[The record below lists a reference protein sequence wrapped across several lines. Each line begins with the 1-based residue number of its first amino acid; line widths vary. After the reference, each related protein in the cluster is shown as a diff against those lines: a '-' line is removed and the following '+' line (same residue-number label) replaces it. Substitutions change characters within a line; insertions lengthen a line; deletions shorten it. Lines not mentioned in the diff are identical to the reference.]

1 MNMKHDAD
9 VIVVGLGP
17 AGARA
22 ANAAAAEG
30 KKVIALDRKREAG
43 TPVQC
48 AEFIPTMVGQ
58 ELAQLDAVTHQRI
71 RAMETYIENTP
82 RDRTDNFPGRMISRE
97 AFDRRL
103 VEDAV
108 SAGVECRFGVKVDE
122 IADDGGVR
130 LSSGEMLHAPVL
142 IGADGPR
149 SRVGAA
155 IDQVNSEI
163 VESRQITVPLKKA
176 HDATDIF
183 LTDQLPGGYAWLF
196 PRGDVANLG
205 AGVTACARDLL
216 KDFLNDLHDD
226 LAAQGRVGSEVLSYT
241 GGPIPV
247 GGRLFAHGNLGDVAV
262 ILAGD
267 ACGLANPVTGG
278 GISSA
283 VISGELAGDAAVA
296 WLDDDAESLDE
307 YESELSAIFDP
318 ALNRA
323 VTRRH
328 ELLDAL
334 EKGDMTTHDFR
345 RGWIAYAEYWN
356 DETVSVRGNAA

>member
-1 MNMKHDAD
+1 MNNNFGAD
-9 VIVVGLGP
+9 LIVIGLGP

-22 ANAAAAEG
+22 AHAAAAAG
-30 KKVIALDRKREAG
+30 KSVIALDRKREAG

-58 ELAQLDAVTHQRI
+58 ELPELDAVTHQRI
-71 RAMETYIENTP
+71 RAMETFIENAP

-103 VEDAV
+103 VSDAMTV
-108 SAGVECRFGVKVDE
+108 GVDCRFGIKVDE
-122 IADDGGVR
+122 IGSNGAVR
-130 LSSGEMLHAPVL
+130 LSSGEVLHAPVL

-155 IDQVNSEI
+155 IGQVNSEI
-163 VESRQITVPLKKA
+163 VESRQMTVPLKQP

-205 AGVTACARDLL
+205 AGVTDCARDLL
-216 KDFLNDLHDD
+216 KDYLEDLHDD
-226 LAAQGRVGSEVLSYT
+226 LAAQGRVGTEVLSYT

-247 GGRLFAHGNLGDVAV
+247 GGRLFAHGKLGKVAV

-283 VISGELAGDAAVA
+283 VISGELAGDAASD
-296 WLDDDAESLDE
+296 WLDGDFESLDE

-323 VTRRH
+323 VARRH
-328 ELLDAL
+328 ELLDVL
-334 EKGDMTTHDFR
+334 EHGDATRTDFR

-356 DETVSVRGNAA
+356 DGKISIRGNAA

>member
-108 SAGVECRFGVKVDE
+108 RAGVECRFGVKVDE

-149 SRVGAA
+149 
-155 IDQVNSEI
+155 
-163 VESRQITVPLKKA
+163 
-176 HDATDIF
+176 
-183 LTDQLPGGYAWLF
+183 
-196 PRGDVANLG
+196 
-205 AGVTACARDLL
+205 
-216 KDFLNDLHDD
+216 
-226 LAAQGRVGSEVLSYT
+226 
-241 GGPIPV
+241 
-247 GGRLFAHGNLGDVAV
+247 
-262 ILAGD
+262 
-267 ACGLANPVTGG
+267 
-278 GISSA
+278 
-283 VISGELAGDAAVA
+283 
-296 WLDDDAESLDE
+296 
-307 YESELSAIFDP
+307 
-318 ALNRA
+318 
-323 VTRRH
+323 
-328 ELLDAL
+328 
-334 EKGDMTTHDFR
+334 
-345 RGWIAYAEYWN
+345 
-356 DETVSVRGNAA
+356 